1 MHLHLGVFLSH
12 CAISYNLSTWGS
24 SAVGNKGK
32 CWKICGSRPWKEI
45 DRTSP
50 LDQGSHR
57 LCCICQQR
65 QWSLAWQLLP
75 GLLPSL
81 GVVQILQLYSINAY
95 ASICKQGTA
104 NINHGNTIF
113 FLSIGWSYLCFLL
126 VGQMWEIWDD
136 TKPSYWSKCQMYSHV
151 MKWVSEIRST
161 IYRQM
166 IPNGYFNIFR
176 KMDENCDN

>member
-12 CAISYNLSTWGS
+12 CAISYNLSSWGS

-32 CWKICGSRPWKEI
+32 CWKICGSRLWKIWKEI

-81 GVVQILQLYSINAY
+81 GVVQILQLYSINPY
-95 ASICKQGTA
+95 A
-104 NINHGNTIF
+104 NISTMSIPF
-113 FLSIGWSYLCFLL
+113 SIDRMILPLLSSCWTDVRNLGWHQSPAIDQSVKCHEMGVWDTLYHIPPNDPKWLL
-126 VGQMWEIWDD
+126 
-136 TKPSYWSKCQMYSHV
+136 
-151 MKWVSEIRST
+151 
-161 IYRQM
+161 
-166 IPNGYFNIFR
+166 
-176 KMDENCDN
+176 